1 MLELRGGG
9 QNVIGVIGGVG
20 LEMFEHHGKQIFTRK
35 TLDNLP

>member
-20 LEMFEHHGKQIFTRK
+20 LKMLEHYGEQIFARK
-35 TLDNLP
+35 ALDHLP